1 MAADKIIRNSKLDTF
16 LSKLATKLTAIFW
29 RKAETTQVSIDN
41 TPTANSNNLVK
52 SGGVY
57 TAVNAKYTKPVNG
70 IPASD
75 IESGVIPA
83 AVEANPTVPAG
94 TTPTTLANLKVGS
107 GYYSAQEIFPV
118 TFNTTAVSDILAA
131 VAVGKVP
138 VCVYDNVLY
147 VYSYVDNNQYY
158 FTASTITLGKY
169 LRITVSGNT
178 ETWYRGQSGLEDSG
192 NRVNLSGNET
202 KTNKYP
208 NCKSV
213 YDAIHPAT
221 ESSQPAGGMLPN
233 IRYNLGTL
241 SGNVTIA
248 FASPS
253 DSSIE
258 NEYKFSFDADSTAPD
273 ITWPVSITNWV
284 GNCLDSNGEPE
295 IKDSLHYEVS
305 VIGAYGIIAEF

>member
-41 TPTANSNNLVK
+41 TPTANSDNLVK
-52 SGGVY
+52 SGGVKTY
-57 TAVNAKYTKPVNG
+57 VDG
-70 IPASD
+70 F
-75 IESGVIPA
+75 
-83 AVEANPTVPAG
+83 VEANPTVPAG

-213 YDAIHPAT
+213 YGAIHPAT

-233 IRYNLGTL
+233 VRYNLGTL
-241 SGNVTIA
+241 TGSVTIT

-253 DSSIE
+253 DANIE
-258 NEYKFSFDADSTAPD
+258 NEYKFTFDADSTAPTV
-273 ITWPVSITNWV
+273 TWPNSITNWV
-284 GNCLDSNGEPE
+284 GNCLDSNGEPD
-295 IKDSLHYEVS
+295 IAASKHYEVS
-305 VIGAYGIIAEF
+305 VIGAYGMIAEF